1 MKKSYAKK
9 LGLCVA
15 LALSV
20 GVLLP
25 TGMVEANQSKFI
37 YTTAI
42 KGNMTDDMDYVKT
55 GVLDTATNTYN
66 FIKNE
71 TTITAENS
79 TVSGGPWVGRVGSA
93 VAGIDDTTTLDMHGH
108 TLTVREANAGHST
121 GITAIGTRGKVEINN
136 AGAMD
141 ISASGTGQTAALF
154 VNGGGQIAIHNGDSD
169 KAVLRLRANASNKAN
184 GAVIKSMNGVANAAS
199 QITIDGLVDVVA
211 DGQNSN

>member
-154 VNGGGQIAIHNGDSD
+154 VNG
-169 KAVLRLRANASNKAN
+169 LRFTMATATRPYF
-184 GAVIKSMNGVANAAS
+184 V
-199 QITIDGLVDVVA
+199 
-211 DGQNSN
+211 